1 MEIIAKASIY
11 VSDLLSVK
19 LSNNI
24 LYHNLN
30 HTQRVVKSAEEI
42 AAGMSLEA
50 KSLKVLRLAAWFHDT
65 GYVDGYENHEEKSCE
80 IAKEFLQQEAVAEE
94 EILAVCDL
102 IMATVW
108 EYEPKNELE
117 KILRDADCSHFARE
131 DFGEITR
138 QLRKEFE
145 LVKGDKI
152 GAKKWRKINIE
163 VLENKHCYYTKY
175 ALQHWQPKKAALL
188 AKLKKAAKRDKEIL
202 SKERTKMRLKEE
214 SPERTVQTMYRVAL
228 RNHINLSSIADTKA
242 NILLSVNAIIVSV
255 ALSNLIPKLDNPSN
269 YYLVVP
275 TSIFLIFSVASI
287 VMSVLATRPNVT
299 DVMFTQQDLAAKKVN
314 LLFFGNFHK
323 MRLEDY
329 EDAML
334 DMVKDKEHLHRAL
347 TKDLYYLGKV
357 LHRKYKLLRNTYTIF
372 VIGII
377 ITVISFGIAFHFYG
391 TGRILE

>member
-1 MEIIAKASIY
+1 MDIIAKASTY
-11 VSDLLSVK
+11 VSGLLNVK
-19 LSNNI
+19 LSNKI

-42 AAGMSLEA
+42 ASSMSLSDKE
-50 KSLKVLRLAAWFHDT
+50 LKVLRLAAWFHDT
-65 GYVDGYENHEEKSCE
+65 GYVYGYENHEQKSGV
-80 IAKEFLQQEAVAEE
+80 IAREFMQEEGCSKEDIAAVTE
-94 EILAVCDL
+94 L

-108 EYEPKNELE
+108 DYSPKNCLE
-117 KILRDADCSHFARE
+117 EILRDADCSHFARE

-145 LVKGDKI
+145 LVKGEKI
-152 GAKKWRKINIE
+152 GSKKWRKTNIE
-163 VLENKHCYYTKY
+163 VLENKHCYYTNY
-175 ALQHWQPKKAALL
+175 AKEHWEPKKQELL
-188 AKLKKAAKRDKEIL
+188 AKLKKAVKREKEMV

-214 SPERTVQTMYRVAL
+214 SPERSVQTMYRVAL

-299 DVMFTQQDLAAKKVN
+299 DVMFTQQDLAEKKVN